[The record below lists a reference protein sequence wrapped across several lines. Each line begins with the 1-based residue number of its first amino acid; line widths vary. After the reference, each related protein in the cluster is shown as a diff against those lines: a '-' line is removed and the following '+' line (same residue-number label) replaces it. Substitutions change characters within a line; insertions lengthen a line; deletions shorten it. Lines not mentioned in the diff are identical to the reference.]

1 MASDEPAV
9 KRVKLSEDEK
19 SEETVDA
26 TVSSSEKLRYA
37 TVHLNLKK
45 KLVCRVPRASL
56 SLPLQL
62 QRGESLH
69 FISPSMS
76 FLNELVEYF

>member
-45 KLVCRVPRASL
+45 TSVSGPASL
-56 SLPLQL
+56 TQ
-62 QRGESLH
+62 
-69 FISPSMS
+69 SPSAAS
-76 FLNELVEYF
+76 KRRKFAFYKPQHVFS